1 MTTQASTGNA
11 ELKIETRLEI
21 FLARMARTRCFAN
34 SRAQT
39 AKARASVPATR
50 NFAMPLM
57 NCSVMPEMRPPKWD
71 TSRKILTCNQ
81 PQNVNTTKEQNTNAA
96 AIRAK
101 RQL

>member
-1 MTTQASTGNA
+1 MTTQAITGNA

-21 FLARMARTRCFAN
+21 FLARIARIRCFAN

-50 NFAMPLM
+50 NFEMPLM
-57 NCSVMPEMRPPKWD
+57 NCSVMPEIRPPNRD
-71 TSRKILTCNQ
+71 TSRKILTCNH
-81 PQNVNTTKEQNTNAA
+81 PQKVNTRKEQKTSVV